1 MQNKE
6 LVDLENNK
14 MLRSENIEYNSDSL
28 KNTLDKIIESGSN
41 EVGEYVKYENGRLVT
56 AHKVTRNLSRTS
68 AWGNMYETN
77 EQVDL
82 GIFPMTFK
90 ETPYIFLT
98 LYGQNALFESVAG
111 ASKTSA
117 GKVYLLAPTANS
129 GCDYTIQVLAVG
141 KWK

>member
-28 KNTLDKIIESGSN
+28 KNTLDKIIESGN
-41 EVGEYVKYENGRLVT
+41 NDVGEYVKYENGRLVT

-77 EQVDL
+77 EQADL
-82 GIFPMTFK
+82 GNFPMTFK
-90 ETPYIFLT
+90 EIPYIFLT
-98 LYGQNALFESVAG
+98 LYGQNALFESVAE

-129 GCDYTIQVLAVG
+129 SSDYTIQVLAVG